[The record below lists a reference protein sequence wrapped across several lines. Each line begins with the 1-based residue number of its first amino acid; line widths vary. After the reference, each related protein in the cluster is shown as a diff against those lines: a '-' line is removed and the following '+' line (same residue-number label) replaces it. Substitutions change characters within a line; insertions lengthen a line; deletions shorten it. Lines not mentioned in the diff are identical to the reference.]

1 MKKSE
6 MTIFGRFKSI
16 RDAMML
22 SFSVLV
28 VVAVL
33 IFLLIAMN
41 FTKKTIYENSRT
53 STSQLISQV
62 NYDIDS
68 YIDYM
73 ENISWVAASGSDLSR
88 YLFNQE
94 QTPEEKE
101 AAKERILTQFTTILE
116 SRSDIY
122 NVAAVADNGEALINS
137 GADRLNKYV
146 DVRQQSWYQAA
157 IHSPTG
163 IAVSSSHVQ
172 NAIAGSYHW
181 VITLSRAI
189 VNEQTG
195 EREGVF
201 FVDLNYSAIS
211 SLCSNTSIGSK
222 GYIFIL
228 DEKGSMIYHPQ
239 QQLIYGGLKEER
251 IEDILASKGDF
262 LETEEGEDSKLYTM
276 SKSEKTGWT
285 VVGASYVTEL
295 MKNNRQAQM
304 LYLLAAAGIL
314 IGVIL
319 ISSFISSEIT
329 KPLRRLR
336 DSMSLVEKGDFE
348 QASVE
353 ITAENEIGSLSK
365 SFNAMT
371 QKIHALM
378 EQNIYE
384 QKQKRKSEM
393 KALQAQINPHFLY
406 NTLDSIIWMSEAG
419 ENDQV
424 VLMTSAL
431 AKLLRQSISNDREQ
445 ITVAEEIDYVRS
457 YLTIQKM
464 RYKDKLEYTID
475 VEERILDVRIIK
487 FVLQPLVEN
496 AIYHGLKYKETKGNL
511 DIRGYRRGN
520 RVCLVVADDGAG
532 MEESELEHILE
543 KKEKKTKSNG
553 VGVYNVQKRLQL
565 YYGPEYGISYIS
577 RKGEGTVATVT
588 IPLDG
593 GKSNEETGR

>member
-1 MKKSE
+1 MNRKFYQKWNAFYSKVSLRYVIWGAFTLTALLGAVLMGTSFYNRFSLQLQGIVEKQNRALIEQVNNTLTSE
-6 MTIFGRFKSI
+6 LRNIMRIS
-16 RDAMML
+16 DSL
-22 SFSVLV
+22 YFSVLKSEENV
-28 VVAVL
+28 PVEEGFA
-33 IFLLIAMN
+33 LLYDTNKSSIQNIAL
-41 FTKKTIYENSRT
+41 FSKEGDLLVSAP
-53 STSQLISQV
+53 
-62 NYDIDS
+62 
-68 YIDYM
+68 
-73 ENISWVAASGSDLSR
+73 AAKLKPGVDV
-88 YLFNQE
+88 
-94 QTPEEKE
+94 TKE
-101 AAKERILTQFTTILE
+101 AWFQNAVTQTENQHF
-116 SRSDIY
+116 SR
-122 NVAAVADNGEALINS
+122 
-137 GADRLNKYV
+137 
-146 DVRQQSWYQAA
+146 
-157 IHSPTG
+157 P
-163 IAVSSSHVQ
+163 HVQ
-172 NAIAGSYHW
+172 NLFVNSKGNYAH
-181 VITLSRAI
+181 VLTLSRMVQVPDAYEVQDGVLLI
-189 VNEQTG
+189 DLKYEQLESIFKNVSLG
-195 EREGVF
+195 EE
-201 FVDLNYSAIS
+201 
-211 SLCSNTSIGSK
+211 
-222 GYIFIL
+222 GYIYL
-228 DEKGSMIYHPQ
+228 VDGAGNLIYHPQ